1 MDKYDIILDIIEH
14 PERYTSDRLG
24 EILSDPETREFYNL
38 LCKADSAMRSGSEV
52 NVDAEWEEFRKGNS
66 QPSRKSSA
74 WFGNRVASMA
84 TIICTSIAAVAAGIA
99 VTVAVVNRAPAGEHE
114 LPSAKESVTATE
126 TVDTAVELTDTVRAD
141 FSPVMFED
149 ASLDAIMETIA
160 SVYNVEVKFANP
172 ETASLHLYYK
182 FEPTLPLEEIVSR
195 LNTFEQINIRLEAG
209 TLVID

>member
-1 MDKYDIILDIIEH
+1 MDKYDIVLDIIEH
-14 PERYTSDRLG
+14 PERYTAERLG
-24 EILSDPETREFYNL
+24 EILSDPETREVYNL

-52 NVDAEWEEFRKGNS
+52 DVDAEWEEFRKGKTLRS
-66 QPSRKSSA
+66 HKVSA
-74 WFGNRVASMA
+74 WFGNRAA
-84 TIICTSIAAVAAGIA
+84 LIAAIAGTSAAAVAAGIA
-99 VTVAVVNRAPAGEHE
+99 VTVAVVNRTSAGEQT
-114 LPSAKESVTATE
+114 LPSAKEDIVAAVA
-126 TVDTAVELTDTVRAD
+126 VDTAAAPADTVKVD
-141 FSPVMFED
+141 LSPVMFED

-182 FEPTLPLEEIVSR
+182 FEPALPLEEIVSR

>member
-1 MDKYDIILDIIEH
+1 MDKYDIVLDIIEH

-24 EILSDPETREFYNL
+24 EILSDPETREVYNL
-38 LCKADSAMRSGSEV
+38 LCKADSAMRSGREV
-52 NVDAEWEEFRKGNS
+52 DVDAEWEEFRKGKTLRS
-66 QPSRKSSA
+66 HKASA
-74 WFGNRVASMA
+74 WFGNRAA
-84 TIICTSIAAVAAGIA
+84 LIAAIAGTSAAAVAAGIA
-99 VTVAVVNRAPAGEHE
+99 VTVAVVNRTTAGEQA
-114 LPSAKESVTATE
+114 LPSAKEDIAAEVA
-126 TVDTAVELTDTVRAD
+126 VDTVATLADTVKVD
-141 FSPVMFED
+141 LSPVMFED
-149 ASLDAIMETIA
+149 ASLDVIMETIA